1 MKNRKF
7 DLNERLIDFAVSI
20 LNITDQLYNTRAGN
34 HLAGQ
39 LVRSCTSPALQY
51 GEAMSAESTN
61 DFIHKFKILLKELRE
76 TSNGLKLVQRIP
88 LSKETEKV
96 DKGLKECNELIAI
109 FVKSIETTKSNAR
122 IKNPKAV

>member
-1 MKNRKF
+1 MKNYKF
-7 DLNERLIDFAVSI
+7 DLNERLIDFAVNI
-20 LNITDQLYNTRAGN
+20 LNITDNLYNTRAGN

-76 TSNGLKLVQRIP
+76 TLNGLKLVQKIP
-88 LSKETEKV
+88 LTKEEEKV
-96 DKGLKECNELIAI
+96 KNGLRECNELIAI
-109 FVKSIETTKSNAR
+109 FVKSIETTKSNALL
-122 IKNPKAV
+122 KKSK